1 MRHAFEYAL
10 LRVVPRIERGE
21 RLNAGVMLYCRA
33 LDYLGAAVHLDPA
46 RLAALDPAADPVAVG
61 CVLDAIVA
69 QCAAGTGGA
78 RYAGPA
84 GAEDRGRRFRR
95 LTAPRSTIV
104 QPGPVHTGLTVDP
117 DADLTRL
124 LDRLV
129 R

>member
-1 MRHAFEYAL
+1 MLFAVPMAL
-10 LRVVPRIERGE
+10 RGRGE
-21 RLNAGVMLYCRA
+21 MTPH
-33 LDYLGAAVHLDPA
+33 LGALFA
-46 RLAALDPAADPVAVG
+46 
-61 CVLDAIVA
+61 
-69 QCAAGTGGA
+69 GGA

-104 QPGPVHTGLTVDP
+104 QPGPVHTGLTADP